1 MNPLRISATLIALI
15 LLAGG
20 ASTASAQITVR
31 SSLSDDREVTPGER
45 YTGQIMVANET
56 DQYQQAKIYQSDYA
70 FFHDGTND
78 YGEPGSSP
86 RSNATWIRF
95 NPPLVNVPPNQTMR
109 ISYEVNV
116 PDSIDGGPPE
126 GSYWS
131 LIMIE
136 NMPDLS
142 DEALI
147 DSTGKPR
154 YSVRQIMRYG
164 IQVATHIRGT
174 GSADLAFVGSQ
185 LVREESG
192 VSLYVNV
199 QNNGSRLVRP
209 DVWVEPFSSDGVS
222 FGRLDGVKNRIYPGT
237 SVRQRFQLGD
247 LNEGSYR
254 ALVVLDA
261 GGEEVFGAEYSLQVE

>member
-1 MNPLRISATLIALI
+1 MLI
-15 LLAGG
+15 LMTGG
-20 ASTASAQITVR
+20 AANGFAQITVR
-31 SSLSDDREVTPGER
+31 SSLSDDREVTPGTR
-45 YTGQIMVANET
+45 YEGHIMVANET
-56 DQYQQAKIYQSDYA
+56 DKFHQAKVYQTDYA
-70 FFHDGTND
+70 FFHDGTNE
-78 YGEPGSSP
+78 YGQPGSSP

-95 NPPLVNVPPNQTMR
+95 NPTVVNVPPNETMR
-109 ISYEVNV
+109 VSYEVIV
-116 PDSIDGGPPE
+116 PDSIGGVPPE

-131 LIMIE
+131 MILIE
-136 NMPDLS
+136 NVPDLS

-147 DSTGKPR
+147 DSTGQPR
-154 YSVRQIMRYG
+154 YSLRQIMRYG

-209 DVWVEPFSSDGVS
+209 DVWIEPYSSDGVS

-237 SVRQRFQLGD
+237 SVRQRFQLGELD
-247 LNEGSYR
+247 EGSYG

-261 GGEEVFGAEYSLQVE
+261 GGDEVYGAEYSLQVE